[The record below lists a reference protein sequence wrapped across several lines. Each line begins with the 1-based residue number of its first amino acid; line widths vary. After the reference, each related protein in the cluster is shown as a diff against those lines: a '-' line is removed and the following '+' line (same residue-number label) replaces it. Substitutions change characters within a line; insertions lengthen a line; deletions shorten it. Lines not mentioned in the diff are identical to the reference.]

1 MLARMDG
8 AVRDNAAL
16 GRFELDFDGGQGFVT
31 YRRAGDVVTLL
42 HADVRP
48 ALVGRG
54 HGSRLVRA
62 TLEQLR
68 SEGARVVPVCSFVV
82 RYFER
87 HPEYRVLLA

>member
-8 AVRDNAAL
+8 VVRDNAAL

-42 HADVRP
+42 HAEVPP
-48 ALVGRG
+48 ALEGRG